1 MSDSYGQLQH
11 PPFFQGYVNLSGT
24 AELSD
29 LLTLSLSEL
38 EKDMITLKDAN
49 FDFAYE
55 DGKWTIAQMLQHC
68 IDTEMIFAYRALCI
82 ARNDKRQIRSF
93 DENEYAQESLNNYE
107 TESLMNSM
115 LTVRRTSLY
124 LFNSFNKEWLE
135 RSALTDLNQS
145 ISVRAL
151 GHIIIG
157 HWRHHK
163 NVLTNRYGI
172 QFGQ

>member
-1 MSDSYGQLQH
+1 MSDSYGQLQY
-11 PPFFQGYVNLSGT
+11 PAFFQGYVNLSGT

-29 LLTLSLSEL
+29 LFILSLSEL
-38 EKDMITLKDAN
+38 EEDLNTLKDA
-49 FDFAYE
+49 DFNYAYE

-68 IDTEMIFAYRALCI
+68 IDTEMIFAFRALCI

-93 DENEYAQESLNNYE
+93 DENEYAQASLNNY
-107 TESLMNSM
+107 LKDNLLDSM
-115 LTVRRTSLY
+115 LTVRKASLL
-124 LFNSFNKEWLE
+124 LFNSFNPKWLE

-151 GHIIIG
+151 GHILIG

-163 NVLTNRYGI
+163 NVLTNRYGV
-172 QFGQ
+172 QFSQ

>member
-115 LTVRRTSLY
+115 LTVRKTSLY

-172 QFGQ
+172 QFSQ

>member
-24 AELSD
+24 AEMSD

-107 TESLMNSM
+107 IESLMNSM
-115 LTVRRTSLY
+115 LTVRKTTLY

-163 NVLTNRYGI
+163 NVLTNKYGI

>member
-1 MSDSYGQLQH
+1 MSDSYGKLQH

-49 FDFAYE
+49 FNFAYE

-93 DENEYAQESLNNYE
+93 DENEYAKESLNNYE
-107 TESLMNSM
+107 KESLMNSM
-115 LTVRRTSLY
+115 MIVRKTSVF
-124 LFNSFNKEWLE
+124 LFNSFNSEWLE
-135 RSALTDLNQS
+135 RSALTDLDQS

>member
-38 EKDMITLKDAN
+38 EKDMMTLKDAN

-115 LTVRRTSLY
+115 LTVRKTSLY

-172 QFGQ
+172 QFSQ

>member
-49 FDFAYE
+49 FDFGYE

-93 DENEYAQESLNNYE
+93 DENEYAQESLNDYE
-107 TESLMNSM
+107 KESLMNSM
-115 LTVRRTSLY
+115 LTVRKTSLF
-124 LFNSFNKEWLE
+124 LFNSFNNEWLE
-135 RSALTDLNQS
+135 RSALTDSDQT

>member
-38 EKDMITLKDAN
+38 EEDMIRLKDAN
-49 FDFAYE
+49 FDFGYE
-55 DGKWTIAQMLQHC
+55 DDKWTIAQMLQHC
-68 IDTEMIFAYRALCI
+68 IDTELIFAYRALCI

-107 TESLMNSM
+107 KESLMNSM
-115 LTVRRTSLY
+115 LTVRKTSLF
-124 LFNSFNKEWLE
+124 LFNSFNNEWLE
-135 RSALTDLNQS
+135 RSALTDLDQT

-151 GHIIIG
+151 GHIIVG

>member
-172 QFGQ
+172 QFSQ

>member
-1 MSDSYGQLQH
+1 MSDAYSKLQH
-11 PPFFQGYVNLSGT
+11 PPFFQGYVNLSGR

-29 LLTLSLSEL
+29 LLNLSLSEL
-38 EKDMITLKDAN
+38 EKDIITLKDAN

-93 DENEYAQESLNNYE
+93 DENEYAKESLNNYE
-107 TESLMNSM
+107 KESLMNSM
-115 LTVRRTSLY
+115 MIVRKTSVF
-124 LFNSFNKEWLE
+124 LFNSFNSEWLE
-135 RSALTDLNQS
+135 RSALTDLDQS

>member
-29 LLTLSLSEL
+29 LLTFSLSEL

-49 FDFAYE
+49 FDFGYE

-107 TESLMNSM
+107 KESLMNSM
-115 LTVRRTSLY
+115 LTVRKTSLF
-124 LFNSFNKEWLE
+124 LFNSFNNEWLE
-135 RSALTDLNQS
+135 RSALTDSDQT

-151 GHIIIG
+151 GHIIVG

>member
-115 LTVRRTSLY
+115 LTVRKTSLY

>member
-38 EKDMITLKDAN
+38 EKDMMTLKDAN

-115 LTVRRTSLY
+115 LTVRKTSLY

>member
-49 FDFAYE
+49 FDFGYE

-93 DENEYAQESLNNYE
+93 DENEYAQESLNDYE
-107 TESLMNSM
+107 KESLMNSM
-115 LTVRRTSLY
+115 LTVRKTSLF
-124 LFNSFNKEWLE
+124 LFNSFNNEWLE
-135 RSALTDLNQS
+135 RSALTDSDQT

-151 GHIIIG
+151 GHIIVG

>member
-1 MSDSYGQLQH
+1 MSDSYSKLQH

-29 LLTLSLSEL
+29 LLNLSLSEL
-38 EKDMITLKDAN
+38 EKDIITLKDAN
-49 FDFAYE
+49 FDFAYA

-93 DENEYAQESLNNYE
+93 DENEYAQESLNKYE

-115 LTVRRTSLY
+115 LTVRKTSLF
-124 LFNSFNKEWLE
+124 LFNSFNNEWLE
-135 RSALTDLNQS
+135 RSAQTDLNQS
-145 ISVRAL
+145 ISVRSL

-163 NVLTNRYGI
+163 NILTNRYGI